1 VNETWVAFPGNGISM
16 ILRASMVFGSGLD
29 PKGRMSIRYGGVP
42 LLLSLLPLP
51 FELESAM
58 VTVSVPHWVGVFAKF
73 HVYA

>member
-1 VNETWVAFPGNGISM
+1 MNDTWVALPGNGISM
-16 ILRASMVFGSGLD
+16 ILRASIVFGSGVG

-51 FELESAM
+51 FESEPAM

-73 HVYA
+73 HV